1 MVPFDIRGV
10 TDYHAAATLTCP
22 RLGRE
27 MPIVSLSRMMA
38 DQASCPVGERFP
50 MKETQHEVVR
60 REFRQ
65 QAPRFGAP
73 GLTLSNREYLQ
84 WMVDQL
90 DLQPHFEVLDVA
102 AGTGH
107 LSRAIAPHVRRVVAL
122 DLTPEMLAQGRR
134 DAEQEGLTNLVFE
147 QGEAEALPYPSEAF
161 DLVVNRFA
169 LHHFEDLCGPIQEMT
184 RVCRPGGQ
192 VAIIDMVSADDP
204 TVAATH
210 NHLER
215 LRDPSHIRAPTAGEL
230 QQLVREAGLNIV
242 RSAPR
247 EAEVHL
253 ERWLE
258 LTHAT
263 PAARQAILEALTQDL
278 QGRQIT
284 GMRPFMRDQE
294 MMFVHAWLMVV
305 AGK

>member
-1 MVPFDIRGV
+1 
-10 TDYHAAATLTCP
+10 
-22 RLGRE
+22 
-27 MPIVSLSRMMA
+27 
-38 DQASCPVGERFP
+38 

-65 QAPRFGAP
+65 QAPHFGAQ

-90 DLQPHFEVLDVA
+90 DLQAHFEVLDVA

-107 LSRAIAPHVRRVVAL
+107 LSRAIAPYVKGVVAL

-134 DAEQEGLTNLVFE
+134 EAEQEGLTNLVFE
-147 QGEAEALPYPSEAF
+147 QGEAEALPYPREAF

-169 LHHFEDLCGPIQEMT
+169 LHHFEDPRRPIQEMT
-184 RVCRPGGQ
+184 RVCRGGGQ

-210 NHLER
+210 NRLER
-215 LRDPSHIRAPTAGEL
+215 RRDPSHTRALAASEL
-230 QQLVREAGLNIV
+230 RQLVREAGLSIV

-247 EAEVHL
+247 EVEVHL

-258 LTHAT
+258 LTRAT
-263 PAARQAILEALTQDL
+263 PEARQAILEALTQDL
-278 QGRQIT
+278 QGRNTT
-284 GMRPFMRDQE
+284 GMRPFLHAQE
-294 MMFVHAWLMVV
+294 LMFMHTYLVV
-305 AGK
+305 VGVK

>member
-1 MVPFDIRGV
+1 
-10 TDYHAAATLTCP
+10 
-22 RLGRE
+22 
-27 MPIVSLSRMMA
+27 
-38 DQASCPVGERFP
+38 

-65 QAPRFGAP
+65 QAPHFGAQ

-90 DLQPHFEVLDVA
+90 DLRAHFEVLDVA

-107 LSRAIAPHVRRVVAL
+107 LSRAIAPYVKRVVAL

-134 DAEQEGLTNLVFE
+134 EAEQEGLTNLVFE
-147 QGEAEALPYPSEAF
+147 RGEAEALPYQREAF

-169 LHHFEDLCGPIQEMT
+169 LHHFEDPRGPIREMT
-184 RVCRPGGQ
+184 RVCRGGGQ
-192 VAIIDMVSADDP
+192 VAIIDMISADDP

-210 NHLER
+210 NRLER
-215 LRDPSHIRAPTAGEL
+215 LRDPSHTRALAASEL
-230 QQLVREAGLNIV
+230 QQLVREAGLTIV

-247 EAEVHL
+247 AVEVHL

-258 LTHAT
+258 LTRAT
-263 PAARQAILEALTQDL
+263 PAARQAIIEALTQDL
-278 QGRQIT
+278 QGRKTT
-284 GMRPFMRDQE
+284 GMRPFLRDQE
-294 MMFVHAWLMVV
+294 LMFMHAYLVV
-305 AGK
+305 VGVK